1 MRRLWAVLCPLLFVA
16 GCVSADG
23 RGYFDEAIKDWNG
36 DNQRMRSDA
45 KWDDLP
51 SPTLPRARN

>member
-1 MRRLWAVLCPLLFVA
+1 MRRLGAVLCALLFLG

-36 DNQRMRSDA
+36 ENQRMRSDA
-45 KWDDLP
+45 KWSDLP
-51 SPTLPRARN
+51 DPTLSRARG

>member
-1 MRRLWAVLCPLLFVA
+1 MRRLRMVLCTLLFVA
-16 GCVSADG
+16 GCVSPDG

-51 SPTLPRARN
+51 GGMLPRARQ